1 MHFVNE
7 TAIQIA
13 LPFRF
18 VCFRP
23 ACRCV
28 PLPDRGTGRRTAGLA
43 ETDSIRRFRLPDAS
57 HGNAHE
63 QRKTNLETVFRP
75 AAFPSIRIDPGDR
88 DEDLTPRE
96 GLKRVQNAHF
106 RILEYSQ
113 MTIDKTELFWYC

>member
-28 PLPDRGTGRRTAGLA
+28 PLPDRGTGRQTAGLA

-63 QRKTNLETVFRP
+63 QRKTNLETVLRP
-75 AAFPSIRIDPGDR
+75 AAFPSIRVDPGDR
-88 DEDLTPRE
+88 DENLTSRR
-96 GLKRVQNAHF
+96 RVQMCAKCTF
-106 RILEYSQ
+106 PDSRI
-113 MTIDKTELFWYC
+113 